1 MGSVKG
7 FIDLLRGVIKILVTY
22 AFLSP
27 VLDVLISMNMIMG
40 GNNARI
46 ASMID
51 TIVYIIVPIVLIVS
65 YVLYAFL
72 SSTREEDASVY
83 TRW

>member
-7 FIDLLRGVIKILVTY
+7 FIDLLRGVIKILVVY
-22 AFLSP
+22 AFMSP

>member
-7 FIDLLRGVIKILVTY
+7 FVDLLRGVIKLLICY
-22 AFLSP
+22 AFLAP
-27 VLDVLISMNMIMG
+27 VLDVLIAMNMIMG

-46 ASMID
+46 ASMVD
-51 TIVYIIVPIVLIVS
+51 TIIYIIVPIVLIVS

-72 SSTREEDASVY
+72 SSTREEDASTY